1 MSSSGGFISIS
12 GPDCPESFLAALSS
26 LRCARCCSFILL
38 FSTRFIS
45 FWRFR
50 KVVVK
55 AAPRQKLYGAT
66 KSAPS
71 SRTRIRRPV
80 QQHQLQERNWALRTT
95 AYSGCHRRT
104 SVVPVSHSQCRAP
117 QNSARPH
124 EKNRPHE
131 KITSAVHAAD

>member
-26 LRCARCCSFILL
+26 LRCGRCCSFILL

-55 AAPRQKLYGAT
+55 AAPRKKLYGAT

-71 SRTRIRRPV
+71 SRTLIRRPV
-80 QQHQLQERNWALRTT
+80 QQHQVQESNWVLVTEP
-95 AYSGCHRRT
+95 YDDCHRRIP
-104 SVVPVSHSQCRAP
+104 SGPVWSLAKRCSER
-117 QNSARPH
+117 SANHR
-124 EKNRPHE
+124 EKDLPARLSRL
-131 KITSAVHAAD
+131 TRG

>member
-12 GPDCPESFLAALSS
+12 GPDWPESFFAALSS

-38 FSTRFIS
+38 FSTRLIS

-66 KSAPS
+66 TSAPS

-80 QQHQLQERNWALRTT
+80 QQHQLQEKKLGPTYKRAQRLPSPYFTGPSRSLAKPRT
-95 AYSGCHRRT
+95 
-104 SVVPVSHSQCRAP
+104 P
-117 QNSARPH
+117 NSAQHH
-124 EKNRPHE
+124 EKNY
-131 KITSAVHAAD
+131 